1 LRERLTKLVVDGLR
15 SEAKDVIVWDRDLK
29 GFGVK
34 ITPSSKKVYFAY
46 YRTTSGKQRKPTI
59 GLHGKV
65 TTEEARQIAR
75 KWIAAAI
82 SGHDI
87 SADRQEARAAP
98 LIRDLAQRYLD
109 DYAACFK
116 KPSSCKS
123 DKSNLN
129 NHVLPLLGTK
139 IVSEVTRA
147 DIENVKIA
155 IREGRTAARRKA
167 KFRGRSITTG
177 GPGVANRAVAL
188 LSKMMGCA
196 VDWGMRPDNPAFRI
210 KKYPEYRKDRFLDTD
225 EIRRLIQ
232 ALDQV
237 EVQDLESLDIIA
249 WVRLLLFTG
258 LRLGEVRDL
267 HWNDVDL
274 ARGTL
279 KLRDS
284 KTGARAVPLNDQA
297 ISVLRRH
304 RATRVDQF
312 VIQSATAGGRPSL
325 GKPWARIRKLAGID
339 DTANI
344 HCLRHTFA
352 SWAVMGGLSLAQTGA
367 LLGHKSTQT
376 TLRYADHLTEAV
388 RGYSQQTANMIAGEQ
403 IGSRWPRLSC
413 SMAPSDGWGR
423 QLKETK

>member
-1 LRERLTKLVVDGLR
+1 MCYLERYVEVRERLTKLVVDGLKLQ
-15 SEAKDVIVWDRDLK
+15 AKDLIVWDRDLK

-34 ITPSSKKVYFAY
+34 VTPSGRKVYFVF
-46 YRTTSGKQRKPTI
+46 YRANSGKQRKPTI

-82 SGHDI
+82 SGQDI
-87 SADRQEARAAP
+87 SEERKEARAAP
-98 LIRDLAQRYLD
+98 LIRDLAERYLN

-116 KPSSCKS
+116 KPSSYKS

-139 IVSEVTRA
+139 KVLEVMRA

-155 IREGRTAARRKA
+155 IREGKTAARHKA
-167 KFRGRSITTG
+167 KFRGRSIITG
-177 GPGVANRAVAL
+177 GPGVANRTVAL

-196 VDWGMRPDNPAFRI
+196 VDWGMRADNPALRI
-210 KKYPEYRKDRFLDTD
+210 KKYPEHRKDRFLDTY
-225 EIRRLIQ
+225 EIQRLLQ
-232 ALDQV
+232 ALGHT
-237 EVQDLESLDIIA
+237 EVQGLESPHTVA
-249 WVRLLLFTG
+249 WLRLLLFTG

-267 HWNDVDL
+267 LWSDL
-274 ARGTL
+274 DLVRGTL

-284 KTGARAVPLNDQA
+284 KTGARTVPLNDQA
-297 ISVLRRH
+297 ISVFKRH
-304 RATRVDQF
+304 RATEVNQY
-312 VIQSATAGGRPSL
+312 VILSAKVGGRPSL
-325 GKPWARIRKLAGID
+325 GKPWSRICKLAKID

-388 RGYSQQTANMIAGEQ
+388 REYSQKTANM
-403 IGSRWPRLSC
+403 
-413 SMAPSDGWGR
+413 MAS
-423 QLKETK
+423 E